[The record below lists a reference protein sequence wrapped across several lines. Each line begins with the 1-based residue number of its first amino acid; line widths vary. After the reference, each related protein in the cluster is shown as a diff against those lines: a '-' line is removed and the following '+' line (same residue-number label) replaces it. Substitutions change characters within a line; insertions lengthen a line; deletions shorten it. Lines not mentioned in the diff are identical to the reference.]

1 MDYLTTIV
9 RQPIYYT
16 IIDKTANVFDDD
28 TSVH

>member
-16 IIDKTANVFDDD
+16 IMNKISNVFDDD
-28 TSVH
+28 RSVH